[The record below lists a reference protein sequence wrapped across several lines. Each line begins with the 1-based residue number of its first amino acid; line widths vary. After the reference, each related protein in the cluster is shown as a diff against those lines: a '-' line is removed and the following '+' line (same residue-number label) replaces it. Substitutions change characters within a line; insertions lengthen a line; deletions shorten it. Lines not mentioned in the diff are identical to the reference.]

1 MMIPPDLASR
11 LQVSSELSL
20 RPVAPVQEITDK
32 LSDFTVGQR
41 LMAEV
46 QAMLPNGTY
55 RALVNQRNIT
65 LALPF
70 SAKAGD
76 TLELEVTESEGKL
89 ALAVVSQ
96 RNGGAGEGKESVS
109 ATLSRTG
116 QLISQLFS
124 GAKGA
129 EKEGQALALNGN
141 RPLAGTPPGN
151 AQDLLPLLKEAITRS
166 GMFYESH
173 QAEWIEGRLAKREL
187 MQEPQGKLSMSS
199 PPDAETSAAAKGAPL
214 PADTQTNRTGQSP
227 AQTAAAE
234 ANSTSAQKAT
244 GGANP
249 QVNQAGLAAAEA
261 NSASAQKAAGGAN
274 PQVNQAGLAA
284 TEANSAS
291 AQKAAGGANPQAAG
305 QIVASQ
311 LQGIVHHQ
319 LEALA
324 NQTFVWQGQIWP
336 GQDMRWE
343 IEEDG
348 RNRQEEKDE
357 EETAQSWRTR
367 LDLSFPGLG
376 GISARLQLLGNQV
389 SLSLDVDNEAS
400 LGIMRSDAE
409 TLRQRLDDAGL
420 SLASLGIALPAER
433 ETP

>member
-1 MMIPPDLASR
+1 MMIPPDLVSR
-11 LQVSSELSL
+11 QQISSEQAL

-76 TLELEVTESEGKL
+76 SLELEVTESEGRL
-89 ALAVVSQ
+89 ALAVLSQ
-96 RNGGAGEGKESVS
+96 RKGGAEGKESVMS
-109 ATLSRTG
+109 TLSRTG

-124 GAKGA
+124 GAGKDG
-129 EKEGQALALNGN
+129 KALALNGN

-151 AQDLLPLLKEAITRS
+151 AQDILPALKEAITRS

-173 QAEWIEGRLAKREL
+173 QAEWIEGRLAKMEL
-187 MQEPQGKLSMSS
+187 MREPQGKLSTAA
-199 PPDAETSAAAKGAPL
+199 PPDAEAQAKAGQAAAQPE
-214 PADTQTNRTGQSP
+214 T
-227 AQTAAAE
+227 
-234 ANSTSAQKAT
+234 
-244 GGANP
+244 
-249 QVNQAGLAAAEA
+249 
-261 NSASAQKAAGGAN
+261 AQKAAASVN
-274 PQVNQAGLAA
+274 PQQIQTAGKEA
-284 TEANSAS
+284 TEAGAA
-291 AQKAAGGANPQAAG
+291 AQKAAAGASQQAAG
-305 QIVASQ
+305 QIVAPQ
-311 LQGIVHHQ
+311 VQGIVHHQ

-348 RNRQEEKDE
+348 HNQQDE
-357 EETAQSWRTR
+357 EGEEIPGWRTR

-389 SLSLDVDNEAS
+389 SLSLEVNKEAS
-400 LGIMRSDAE
+400 LGVMRSDAE

-420 SLASLGIALPAER
+420 SLASLGIALSAESG
-433 ETP
+433 